1 MNWLFFAKYWT
12 LLIVIYIVAVVM
24 HTTTP
29 TNEGGIYNSQATVN
43 IFYINLD
50 MNTNLKNL
58 IDTKPGHVFK
68 QVKKKCWFLT
78 KIAI

>member
-1 MNWLFFAKYWT
+1 
-12 LLIVIYIVAVVM
+12 M

-50 MNTNLKNL
+50 INTNLKNL

-68 QVKKKCWFLT
+68 KVKKKMLVSY
-78 KIAI
+78 